1 MPSRFLLRAPFEPA
15 GDQPKA
21 IEQLVDGLRSGL
33 KEQVL
38 MGVTGSGKTNVMSW
52 VIEQIERPILVLSP
66 NKTLAAQLWA
76 EFRRL
81 FPENAVEY
89 FVSYY
94 DYYQPEAYIARSDTY
109 IEKDSSRNEEI
120 DRMRHSATTAL
131 MTRRDVIVVAS
142 VSCIY
147 GIGSVEDY
155 IGESLELEKGQS
167 IRREILLRKLTELLY
182 ERNDYDLGRLRFRV
196 RGDIVDVVPAS
207 EERVYRVEFFG
218 DEIERIQELDGVTGE
233 ILGSRDELKIFPASH
248 YITPREKLNLALR
261 DIEVELDERTR
272 WFDEHGRL
280 LEAQRLRQRTMFDLE
295 MLRETGT
302 CAGVENYSRHLTR
315 RQPGDAPY
323 TLLDFLPDDALVFV
337 DESHVGV
344 PQIGGMLGGDR
355 SRKAA
360 LVEYGFRLPSAFD
373 NRPLS
378 FEEWEERAQNVIY
391 VTATPGP
398 YETRRAQRTAEMV
411 VRPTGLVDPTVE
423 VRPTEGQ
430 IDDLLAEVKKR
441 TELGQ
446 RSLVTTLTKRF
457 AEDLAD
463 YLREFGVKV
472 RYLHSELDAMQR
484 IEVLTALRSG
494 EVDVVVGINLLRE
507 GLDLPEVAFIG
518 ILDADKEGYLRAYR
532 SFIQIIGR
540 AARNVEGHV
549 VMYADSIT
557 DSMRQALDETERRR
571 NRQIAYNAEHGI
583 TPESVK
589 KAIYALEINENDLQ
603 ADAIEIMA
611 GAGVPREDLLA
622 IVRDLEKEM
631 RRLSKELQF
640 EDAARVRDRII
651 KLRRRL
657 SGEDVSTEKENDA
670 DVAKRFRGATKRVER
685 AGRIRHSAED
695 RARDGMERLACHDD
709 GSHGS
714 AQTRREV
721 FLPAEQRCDGRRVQL
736 VGVAV
741 ELEHE
746 MLLGRE
752 IVVGAAERNA
762 GAVRD
767 GAHRG
772 RLVTALLEQVE
783 GGAQD
788 DRPRRFTAFG
798 LRGFD
803 RQSNLGS
810 RCGLVRVVVGRHDD
824 FLAKRPANHVEDE
837 QVEEMHRAEHEQRDA
852 QPARRLLDHVRRGG
866 GGPARVDEKRH
877 SAEVDQVEADD
888 EQVVDRVGEAFLFED
903 GHQEGAAAA
912 VEGTADPDRDHRAGD
927 DVDEVVDK
935 SEIHVYHPSPIDLNM
950 FKLEPN

>member
-1 MPSRFLLRAPFEPA
+1 MPTRFRVDAPFKPA
-15 GDQPKA
+15 GDQPQA
-21 IEQLVDGLRSGL
+21 IAELVEGVQSGITQ
-33 KEQVL
+33 QVL
-38 MGVTGSGKTNVMSW
+38 AGVTGSGKTNVMSW
-52 VIEQIERPILVLSP
+52 VVEELQRPVLVLSP
-66 NKTLAAQLWA
+66 NKTLAAQLCA

-81 FPENAVEY
+81 LPDNAVEY

-94 DYYQPEAYIARSDTY
+94 DYYQPEAYIARTDTY
-109 IEKDSSRNEEI
+109 IEKDSSRNDDI
-120 DRMRHSATTAL
+120 DRMRHSTTQNL
-131 MTRRDVIVVAS
+131 LTRRDVLVVAS

-155 IGESLELEKGQS
+155 MGESLHIEKGQS
-167 IRREILLRKLTELLY
+167 IRREVFLRKLTEMLY
-182 ERNDYDLGRLRFRV
+182 ERNDYDLARLRFRV
-196 RGDIVDVVPAS
+196 RGDVVDLVPAN

-218 DEIERIQELDGVTGE
+218 DEVERIQELDAITGE
-233 ILGSRDELKIFPASH
+233 ILGTKGEFTVFPASH
-248 YITPREKLNLALR
+248 YVTPADKLRLAMT
-261 DIEVELDERTR
+261 DIEAELEERCQ
-272 WFDEHGRL
+272 WFEEHGRL
-280 LEAQRLRQRTMFDLE
+280 LEAQRLRQRTNFDLE

-302 CAGVENYSRHLTR
+302 CAGIENYSRHLTR
-315 RQPGDAPY
+315 RQPGEAPY
-323 TLLDFLPDDALVFV
+323 TLMDFLPADTVIFV
-337 DESHVGV
+337 DESHVAV

-583 TPESVK
+583 TPETVK
-589 KAIYALEINENDLQ
+589 KAIYALEIHENDLQ

-670 DVAKRFRGATKRVER
+670 DVAMAIAAAPKQKTMVRNWRK
-685 AGRIRHSAED
+685 
-695 RARDGMERLACHDD
+695 
-709 GSHGS
+709 
-714 AQTRREV
+714 TRR
-721 FLPAEQRCDGRRVQL
+721 
-736 VGVAV
+736 
-741 ELEHE
+741 
-746 MLLGRE
+746 
-752 IVVGAAERNA
+752 
-762 GAVRD
+762 
-767 GAHRG
+767 
-772 RLVTALLEQVE
+772 
-783 GGAQD
+783 
-788 DRPRRFTAFG
+788 
-798 LRGFD
+798 
-803 RQSNLGS
+803 
-810 RCGLVRVVVGRHDD
+810 
-824 FLAKRPANHVEDE
+824 
-837 QVEEMHRAEHEQRDA
+837 
-852 QPARRLLDHVRRGG
+852 
-866 GGPARVDEKRH
+866 GP
-877 SAEVDQVEADD
+877 
-888 EQVVDRVGEAFLFED
+888 
-903 GHQEGAAAA
+903 
-912 VEGTADPDRDHRAGD
+912 
-927 DVDEVVDK
+927 
-935 SEIHVYHPSPIDLNM
+935 
-950 FKLEPN
+950 